1 MSIRGVDRVILGVE
15 EMDTAQRFLRDFGLS
30 ELEGGERGATFE
42 ALDGTNLVLRGAA
55 DRSLPLAV
63 GAPTNAREI
72 IWGVDGSDELQRLGA
87 ELSKDR
93 QVAMGSDGVLR
104 TTDETGYGIA
114 FQVTRRHAYDAKP
127 ALINVAG
134 LPPQRKANQRVDF
147 KAPHRPRSIGHIVLY
162 VPELERARDFY
173 IERLGFRLTDSYRD
187 RSCFLRAEGS
197 HDHHNLFLIKKE
209 DIPGG
214 LHHIEFHVTDF
225 NEVMMGGRRLTE
237 KGWKTMVGPGRHVLG
252 SNYFW
257 YFKTPCGGAMELA
270 CDMDFVD
277 DDWEAKEWEYSTDV
291 IAAWC
296 TSYTLYG
303 H

>member
-1 MSIRGVDRVILGVE
+1 MNIRGVDQVILGVD
-15 EMDTAQRFLRDFGLS
+15 EMDAAQQFLRDFGLN
-30 ELEGGERGATFE
+30 ERERGTNGATFE
-42 ALDGTNLVLRGAA
+42 ALDGTNLVLRNASDHA
-55 DRSLPLAV
+55 LPMAV
-63 GAPTNAREI
+63 GATTNAREI
-72 IWGVDGSDELQRLGA
+72 VWGVDNAQELNGIAA

-93 QVAMGSDGVLR
+93 QVSMGSDGVLR
-104 TTDETGYGIA
+104 TRDDTGYSLA
-114 FQVTRRHAYDAKP
+114 FQVTTRHAFDAKP
-127 ALINVAG
+127 VFINAAG
-134 LPPQRKANQRVDF
+134 LPPQRPANQRIDF
-147 KAPHRPRSIGHIVLY
+147 EAPHRPRSLGHIVLY
-162 VPELERARDFY
+162 VPDLDAARDFY
-173 IERLGFRLTDSYRD
+173 IERLGFRLTDSYRS
-187 RSCFLRAEGS
+187 RSCFLRAQGS

-214 LHHIEFHVTDF
+214 LHHIEFHVGDF

-237 KGWKTMVGPGRHVLG
+237 KGWKTYVGPGRHVLG

-257 YFKTPCGGAMELA
+257 YFKTPCGGSLELA
-270 CDMDFVD
+270 CDMDYVT

>member
-1 MSIRGVDRVILGVE
+1 MKIRGVDQVVLGVE
-15 EMDTAQRFLRDFGLS
+15 DMEAAQRFLRDFGLS
-30 ELEGGERGATFE
+30 ERERGAQGATFE
-42 ALDGTNLVLRGAA
+42 ALDGTNLLLRGAD
-55 DRSLPLAV
+55 DRALPMAV
-63 GAPTNAREI
+63 GSRTNAREI
-72 IWGVDGSDELQRLGA
+72 IWGVDSAEELQKLGA

-93 QVAMGSDGVLR
+93 QVAMGADGVLR
-104 TTDETGYGIA
+104 THDHTGYAIS
-114 FQVTRRHAYDAKP
+114 FQVTKRHAYDAQP

-134 LPPQRKANQRVDF
+134 RAPQRAPNQRVDF
-147 KAPHRPRSIGHIVLY
+147 SAPHRPRSIGHIVLY
-162 VPELERARDFY
+162 VPDLASARDFY
-173 IERLGFRLTDSYRD
+173 IQRLGFRLTDSYRD
-187 RSCFLRAEGS
+187 RSCFLRAQGS
-197 HDHHNLFLIKKE
+197 HDHHTLFLIQKE

-214 LHHIEFHVTDF
+214 LHHIEFHVGDF
-225 NEVMMGGRRLTE
+225 NEVMLGGRRLTE
-237 KGWKTMVGPGRHVLG
+237 KGWKTYVGPGRHVLG

-270 CDMDFVD
+270 CDMDYAD

>member
-1 MSIRGVDRVILGVE
+1 
-15 EMDTAQRFLRDFGLS
+15 MDAAQKFLRDFGLT
-30 ELEGGERGATFE
+30 EIEKGVHGATFE
-42 ALDGTNLVLRGAA
+42 ALDGTNLVLRGAV
-55 DRSLPLAV
+55 DSSLPMAV
-63 GAPTNAREI
+63 GAQTNAREI
-72 IWGVDGSDELQRLGA
+72 IWGVDGNEELQKIGA

-93 QVAMGSDGVLR
+93 QVAMDSNGVIR
-104 TTDETGYGIA
+104 TNDNTGYGLA
-114 FQVTRRHAYDAKP
+114 FQVTARHAYDAKP

-134 LPPQRKANQRVDF
+134 LPPQRAANERVDF

-162 VPELERARDFY
+162 VPDLDSARDFY
-173 IERLGFRLTDSYRD
+173 TERLGFRLTDSYRD
-187 RSCFLRAEGS
+187 RSCFLRAQGS

-214 LHHIEFHVTDF
+214 LHHIEFHVGDF
-225 NEVMMGGRRLTE
+225 NEVMVGGRRLTE
-237 KGWKTMVGPGRHVLG
+237 NGWKTYVGPGRHVLG

-270 CDMDFVD
+270 CDMDYVT

-291 IAAWC
+291 ISAWC

>member
-1 MSIRGVDRVILGVE
+1 MNIRGVDRVILGVD
-15 EMDTAQRFLRDFGLS
+15 EMDAAQTFLRDFGLS
-30 ELEGGERGATFE
+30 EVEKGDHGATFE
-42 ALDGTNLVLRGAA
+42 ALDGTNLVLRNAA
-55 DRSLPLAV
+55 DRSLPMAV
-63 GAPTNAREI
+63 GSTTNAREI
-72 IWGVDGSDELQRLGA
+72 IWGVTGPDELEKIGA

-93 QVAMGSDGVLR
+93 QVVMGSDGVLR
-104 TTDETGYGIA
+104 TRDNTGYGIA
-114 FQVTRRHAYDAKP
+114 FQATKRHPYEAKP

-134 LPPQRKANQRVDF
+134 LPPQRPPNQRVDF
-147 KAPHRPRSIGHIVLY
+147 SAPHRPRSIGHIVLY
-162 VPELERARDFY
+162 VPDLNNARDFY

-187 RSCFLRAEGS
+187 RSCFLRAQGS

-214 LHHIEFHVTDF
+214 LHHIEFHVGDF
-225 NEVMMGGRRLTE
+225 NEVAMGGRRMTD
-237 KGWKTMVGPGRHVLG
+237 KGWKTYVGPGRHTLG

-257 YFKTPCGGAMELA
+257 YFKSPCGGAVELA
-270 CDMDFVD
+270 CDMDYAD
-277 DDWEAKEWEYSTDV
+277 DNWEAKEWEYSTDV